1 MKKKILIITI
11 IIVGVILIVLSLL
24 SFLPNKTAMRAN
36 LNQCFSN
43 INDDEFKKAT
53 LNEFYGSDSNGFL
66 IRRRKLIAYFG
77 LKKKLVIPDYVKE
90 IEADALAWD
99 CCHAQ
104 KVKVLV
110 IPGSV
115 KRLRSHSLAF
125 INADTVI
132 FKEGVETFDK
142 HAFLDSYL
150 YDVYFPS
157 TIKNFPKSL
166 MNPEEGVMNG
176 LTLHFTKN
184 SKVGKEVYKEYKND
198 NNVKVVFDNK

>member
-1 MKKKILIITI
+1 MKKQII
-11 IIVGVILIVLSLL
+11 IIVSITVIVVLIGLFLIT
-24 SFLPNKTAMRAN
+24 SFPNRSKMRAN
-36 LNQCFSN
+36 LDQCFSN
-43 INDDEFKKAT
+43 ISDDEFKSVT
-53 LNEFYGSDSNGFL
+53 LNDFNGSDNNGFL
-66 IRRRKLIAYFG
+66 IRKGKLIAYFG
-77 LKKKLVIPDYVKE
+77 LNKKLVIPNYVKD
-90 IEADALAWD
+90 IESDALAWD

-104 KVKVLV
+104 KVDVLI

-125 INADTVI
+125 ISAKTVI

-142 HAFLDSYL
+142 YAFLDSYP

-157 TIKNFPKSL
+157 TIKNFPNSL

-184 SKVGKEVYKEYKND
+184 SKIGKEVYNEYKND
-198 NNVKVVFDNK
+198 NNVKVLFDNK